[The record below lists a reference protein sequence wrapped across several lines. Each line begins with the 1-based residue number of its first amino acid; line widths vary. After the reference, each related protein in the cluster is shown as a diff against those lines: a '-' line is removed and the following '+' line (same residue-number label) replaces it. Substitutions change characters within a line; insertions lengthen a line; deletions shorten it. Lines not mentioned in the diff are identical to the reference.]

1 MPRLERADH
10 SNGLNLPAEPWKLT
24 PSPTGTIEAI
34 TCQPT
39 PDWNT
44 PLTSGQVR
52 IDVRAIGLNF
62 RDTLIALGMYP
73 GHAPLGSEGAGIVTE
88 VADDVTS
95 LTVGDR
101 VMGMFPLGAG
111 PAAVTDHR
119 LVAAIPAGW
128 DFTTAAGVPV
138 AFLTAYYALF
148 DLARLQPGETLLLHA
163 ATGGVGSAALQ
174 LAQHTGAD
182 IYATA
187 HPTKHHLLTAQG
199 LDPTHIASSRTLD
212 FENHFRTHTPN
223 HGIDVVLNALAHQ
236 HTDAS
241 LRLLHPGGRF
251 IEMGKTDIRDAT
263 HITQQHQAHY
273 QNFDL
278 IEAGPNR
285 IQEILTHLTELFE
298 ADTLTPLPTTCFD
311 IRHTPHALRHLS
323 QARHTGKLILTLP
336 QPLNPNGTILIT
348 GGTGGLATLTAHH
361 LITHHHTQHLL
372 LASRTAPQHTQ
383 LQAELSALGAH
394 VTLTACDTTN
404 PDAVAELIASIPQ
417 EHPLTAVIHTAGT
430 LDDTT
435 LTSLTPDRLHPVLAP
450 KIDAAWNLHH
460 ATQHLNLTA
469 FILYS
474 SAAGTLGNPGQA
486 NYAAANTYLDALA
499 HHRHHHGQPAT
510 SLAWGYWKHTTN
522 LTHHL
527 TQTEVR
533 KVTHGTHPLETD
545 HALHLLDTA
554 LAQPEPY
561 QLCIPLNPTTL
572 RTTDQIPPLLRDLV
586 PRPTRRAAAA
596 HSPTATGSALADEL
610 AALPE
615 ADQQRRL
622 LDLVRTNVAAVLGHN
637 TPDAIDPQRP
647 FKELGFDSLTAVEL
661 RNRLTNTTTL
671 RLPATLIFD
680 HPTPHTLTTH
690 LLNQLL
696 NTATRTTTA
705 TTHNNPTT
713 ADDPIAIVAMACR
726 YPGGIRN
733 SQALWDLVSSGIDA
747 VGNLPTN
754 RGWDLDNLYDPDP
767 DATGKTYTRHG
778 AFLHDADQFD
788 ADFFHMNPREALA
801 TDPQQRL
808 LLETA
813 WEAFEHAGINP
824 TTLHGTNTGVFTGVI
839 SQDYLLRLH
848 QSPEGLEGYIA
859 TGSSGSVASGRVAYT
874 FGLEGPAMTVDTACS
889 SSLVAL
895 HLAAQALRNGEC
907 DMALAGG
914 ATIMA
919 TPGTFQVFS
928 RQRGLAPDG
937 RCKPFADAADGTGWG
952 EGVGLILLER
962 RSDAQRNGHPI
973 LAVVRG
979 SAVNQDGASN
989 GLTAPNGPSQERV
1002 IEQALANARLTAD
1015 QIDAVEAH
1023 GTGTTLGDP
1032 IEAQALLNTYGQ
1044 AHTPEHPLWLGSIKS
1059 NIGHTQAAA
1068 GVAGVIK
1075 MVEAIR
1081 RGHLPRTLHVDRPST
1096 HVEWQ
1101 TGHISLLAEAQP
1113 WPETGELRRAAV
1125 SSFGMSGT
1133 NAHVILEA
1141 APETAPIEVEPE
1153 GQSGPVPVVLSART
1167 PQALAQTAGRLA
1179 AFVEAHPEV
1188 EAAPLAARLWS
1199 GRAKLE
1205 HRAAIVTTDRA
1216 ELQDALS
1223 ALANGTG
1230 HPALAVGPGTVEAG
1244 KTAFVF
1250 PGQGSQWAGMGH
1262 RLATEEPL
1270 FAAHL
1275 TACQEELARWCDWN
1289 LLDILA
1295 DNDENALA
1303 RVDVVQP
1310 ALFAV
1315 MTGIARLL
1323 QHYGV
1328 TPDAVIG
1335 HSQGEIAAAH
1345 IAGALTL
1352 PDAIAV
1358 VTLRA
1363 QALTRLAGTG
1373 TMASLPLPAEEL
1385 TDLPDGVYVAAVNGP
1400 NTTVLAGET
1409 TALSRL
1415 VEDYQERGI
1424 RARLIPVDYAS
1435 HTPTVEAL
1443 RETILTDL
1451 TDRAQIQPTPPAIPF
1466 YSTYFGGLL
1475 PQGRTLDAE
1484 YWVDNL
1490 RHPVHFHDTTL
1501 KLLDDGHHTLIET
1514 SPHPVL
1520 AAALTDILSTHPTTG
1535 HHYPT
1540 LTRNHDTTTRLLTTL
1555 TTLHTHHH
1563 TIDLTPHLPS
1573 PPQQQLDLPTY
1584 PFQHQPYWL
1593 QTPPSS
1599 RTPPTWASLQQ
1610 TTPC

>member
-1 MPRLERADH
+1 MTNEQKLLD
-10 SNGLNLPAEPWKLT
+10 NLKWVTAE
-24 PSPTGTIEAI
+24 
-34 TCQPT
+34 
-39 PDWNT
+39 
-44 PLTSGQVR
+44 
-52 IDVRAIGLNF
+52 
-62 RDTLIALGMYP
+62 
-73 GHAPLGSEGAGIVTE
+73 
-88 VADDVTS
+88 
-95 LTVGDR
+95 
-101 VMGMFPLGAG
+101 
-111 PAAVTDHR
+111 
-119 LVAAIPAGW
+119 
-128 DFTTAAGVPV
+128 
-138 AFLTAYYALF
+138 
-148 DLARLQPGETLLLHA
+148 
-163 ATGGVGSAALQ
+163 
-174 LAQHTGAD
+174 
-182 IYATA
+182 
-187 HPTKHHLLTAQG
+187 
-199 LDPTHIASSRTLD
+199 
-212 FENHFRTHTPN
+212 
-223 HGIDVVLNALAHQ
+223 
-236 HTDAS
+236 
-241 LRLLHPGGRF
+241 LR
-251 IEMGKTDIRDAT
+251 
-263 HITQQHQAHY
+263 
-273 QNFDL
+273 
-278 IEAGPNR
+278 
-285 IQEILTHLTELFE
+285 
-298 ADTLTPLPTTCFD
+298 
-311 IRHTPHALRHLS
+311 
-323 QARHTGKLILTLP
+323 QAR
-336 QPLNPNGTILIT
+336 
-348 GGTGGLATLTAHH
+348 
-361 LITHHHTQHLL
+361 
-372 LASRTAPQHTQ
+372 
-383 LQAELSALGAH
+383 
-394 VTLTACDTTN
+394 
-404 PDAVAELIASIPQ
+404 
-417 EHPLTAVIHTAGT
+417 
-430 LDDTT
+430 
-435 LTSLTPDRLHPVLAP
+435 
-450 KIDAAWNLHH
+450 
-460 ATQHLNLTA
+460 
-469 FILYS
+469 
-474 SAAGTLGNPGQA
+474 
-486 NYAAANTYLDALA
+486 
-499 HHRHHHGQPAT
+499 
-510 SLAWGYWKHTTN
+510 
-522 LTHHL
+522 
-527 TQTEVR
+527 
-533 KVTHGTHPLETD
+533 
-545 HALHLLDTA
+545 
-554 LAQPEPY
+554 
-561 QLCIPLNPTTL
+561 
-572 RTTDQIPPLLRDLV
+572 
-586 PRPTRRAAAA
+586 
-596 HSPTATGSALADEL
+596 
-610 AALPE
+610 
-615 ADQQRRL
+615 RRL
-622 LDLVRTNVAAVLGHN
+622 S
-637 TPDAIDPQRP
+637 
-647 FKELGFDSLTAVEL
+647 EVESKS
-661 RNRLTNTTTL
+661 TE
-671 RLPATLIFD
+671 
-680 HPTPHTLTTH
+680 
-690 LLNQLL
+690 
-696 NTATRTTTA
+696 
-705 TTHNNPTT
+705 
-713 ADDPIAIVAMACR
+713 PIAIVSMACR
-726 YPGGIRN
+726 YPGGVG
-733 SQALWDLVSSGIDA
+733 SPEDLWNLVSEGRDGITEFPSD
-747 VGNLPTN
+747 
-754 RGWDLDNLYDPDP
+754 RGWAEDLYDPDP
-767 DATGKTYTRHG
+767 ATGGKTYTRMG
-778 AFLHDADQFD
+778 AFLDGADRFD
-788 ADFFHMNPREALA
+788 PGLFGISPREALA
-801 TDPQQRL
+801 MDPQQRL

-813 WEAFEHAGINP
+813 WETFERAGLDP
-824 TTLHGTNTGVFTGVI
+824 TGRKGTATGVFAGLN
-839 SQDYLLRLH
+839 SQDYLLRLYRATDD
-848 QSPEGLEGYIA
+848 LEGYAA
-859 TGSSGSVASGRVAYT
+859 TGSAGSVASGRVAYA
-874 FGLEGPAMTVDTACS
+874 FGLEGPAVTVDTACS

-895 HLAAQALRNGEC
+895 HLAVQALRNGEC
-907 DMALAGG
+907 DAALAGG
-914 ATIMA
+914 ATVMTSPSA
-919 TPGTFQVFS
+919 FTVFS
-928 RQRGLAPDG
+928 RQRGLAVDG
-937 RCKPFADAADGTGWG
+937 RCKAFAEAADGTGWG
-952 EGVGLILLER
+952 EGVGLLLLER
-962 RSDAQRNGHPI
+962 LSDAQRQGHPV
-973 LAVVRG
+973 LAVLRG

-989 GLTAPNGPSQERV
+989 GLTAPNGPSQRRV
-1002 IEQALANARLTAD
+1002 IEQALANARLGAGQVD
-1015 QIDAVEAH
+1015 VVEAH

-1032 IEAQALLNTYGQ
+1032 IEAQALLATYGR
-1044 AHTPEHPLWLGSIKS
+1044 EHSADRPLWLGSVKS

-1075 MVEAIR
+1075 MVQAMR
-1081 RGHLPRTLHVDRPST
+1081 HGVLPPTLHVDRPSS
-1096 HVEWQ
+1096 HVDWSA
-1101 TGHISLLAEAQP
+1101 GSVSLLAEAQP

-1167 PQALAQTAGRLA
+1167 PQALAETAGRLA

-1295 DNDENALA
+1295 DDDEDALA

-1563 TIDLTPHLPS
+1563 TIDLTPHLTQGAES
-1573 PPQQQLDLPTY
+1573 SDYLDLPTY

-1593 QTPPSS
+1593 QAPAQLTDATDLGLYHHRAPPAEHGHPARRHQHHRPVRPHQPEDTPLARRPRRIRHRPAARHRPGRPGPARRRPHRHHPPRRTHPPHPPHPGRDHQPRPPAHQHPRRRSRRLADRDPLPPPHRPLGRRHRVGLPRHRHPHHRRRAGPTPHPMATRRHRPGRRHRPLRHDWPTTATSTGPPSRASPRSGPSPTAPSTPKSPSRTTPTQPATPSTPPSS
-1599 RTPPTWASLQQ
+1599 TPPSTPSPPKPQPPAKRVCPSPGQASPSTPPTPPTYASPSPPP
-1610 TTPC
+1610 TTT

>member
-1 MPRLERADH
+1 
-10 SNGLNLPAEPWKLT
+10 
-24 PSPTGTIEAI
+24 
-34 TCQPT
+34 
-39 PDWNT
+39 
-44 PLTSGQVR
+44 
-52 IDVRAIGLNF
+52 
-62 RDTLIALGMYP
+62 
-73 GHAPLGSEGAGIVTE
+73 
-88 VADDVTS
+88 
-95 LTVGDR
+95 
-101 VMGMFPLGAG
+101 
-111 PAAVTDHR
+111 
-119 LVAAIPAGW
+119 
-128 DFTTAAGVPV
+128 
-138 AFLTAYYALF
+138 
-148 DLARLQPGETLLLHA
+148 
-163 ATGGVGSAALQ
+163 
-174 LAQHTGAD
+174 
-182 IYATA
+182 
-187 HPTKHHLLTAQG
+187 
-199 LDPTHIASSRTLD
+199 
-212 FENHFRTHTPN
+212 
-223 HGIDVVLNALAHQ
+223 
-236 HTDAS
+236 
-241 LRLLHPGGRF
+241 
-251 IEMGKTDIRDAT
+251 
-263 HITQQHQAHY
+263 
-273 QNFDL
+273 
-278 IEAGPNR
+278 
-285 IQEILTHLTELFE
+285 
-298 ADTLTPLPTTCFD
+298 
-311 IRHTPHALRHLS
+311 
-323 QARHTGKLILTLP
+323 
-336 QPLNPNGTILIT
+336 
-348 GGTGGLATLTAHH
+348 
-361 LITHHHTQHLL
+361 
-372 LASRTAPQHTQ
+372 
-383 LQAELSALGAH
+383 
-394 VTLTACDTTN
+394 
-404 PDAVAELIASIPQ
+404 
-417 EHPLTAVIHTAGT
+417 
-430 LDDTT
+430 
-435 LTSLTPDRLHPVLAP
+435 
-450 KIDAAWNLHH
+450 
-460 ATQHLNLTA
+460 
-469 FILYS
+469 
-474 SAAGTLGNPGQA
+474 
-486 NYAAANTYLDALA
+486 
-499 HHRHHHGQPAT
+499 
-510 SLAWGYWKHTTN
+510 
-522 LTHHL
+522 
-527 TQTEVR
+527 
-533 KVTHGTHPLETD
+533 
-545 HALHLLDTA
+545 
-554 LAQPEPY
+554 
-561 QLCIPLNPTTL
+561 
-572 RTTDQIPPLLRDLV
+572 
-586 PRPTRRAAAA
+586 
-596 HSPTATGSALADEL
+596 
-610 AALPE
+610 
-615 ADQQRRL
+615 
-622 LDLVRTNVAAVLGHN
+622 
-637 TPDAIDPQRP
+637 
-647 FKELGFDSLTAVEL
+647 
-661 RNRLTNTTTL
+661 
-671 RLPATLIFD
+671 
-680 HPTPHTLTTH
+680 
-690 LLNQLL
+690 
-696 NTATRTTTA
+696 
-705 TTHNNPTT
+705 
-713 ADDPIAIVAMACR
+713 MACR
-726 YPGGIRN
+726 YPGGVRQPEDLWRLVAEG
-733 SQALWDLVSSGIDA
+733 SEALGDLPED
-747 VGNLPTN
+747 
-754 RGWDLDNLYDPDP
+754 RGWDLDALYDPDP
-767 DATGKTYTRHG
+767 NAPGKMYTRKG
-778 AFLHDADQFD
+778 AFLYDAGQFD
-788 ADFFHMNPREALA
+788 ADFFRMNPREALA

-813 WEAFEHAGINP
+813 WEAFEHAGVDP
-824 TTLHGTNTGVFTGVI
+824 TTLKGSNTGVFAGVI
-839 SQDYLLRLH
+839 SQDYLMRMH
-848 QSPEGLEGYIA
+848 GAPDHLEGYFA
-859 TGSSGSVASGRVAYT
+859 TGGSGSIASGRVAYT

-1075 MVEAIR
+1075 MVEAMR
-1081 RGHLPRTLHVDRPST
+1081 HTMLPPTLHVDRPST
-1096 HVEWQ
+1096 HVDWE
-1101 TGHISLLAEAQP
+1101 TGHIALLTSAQP
-1113 WPETGELRRAAV
+1113 WPEASRPRRAAV

-1133 NAHVILEA
+1133 NAHLILEA
-1141 APETAPIEVEPE
+1141 PPTRTVPLLEPTEVEPE

-1205 HRAAIVTTDRA
+1205 HRAAIIATDRA

-1230 HPALAVGPGTVEAG
+1230 HPAPGRGTGRAEAG

-1295 DNDENALA
+1295 DDDENALA

-1385 TDLPDGVYVAAVNGP
+1385 TDLPDGVYVAAVNSP

-1563 TIDLTPHLPS
+1563 TIDLTPHLT
-1573 PPQQQLDLPTY
+1573 QGQTDHLDLPTY

-1593 QTPPSS
+1593 QAPTQLTDATDLGLTTTEHPLLSTVTQLADTNTTVLSGRISLKTHPWLADHAVSGTVLLPGTALVDLALHAGDHTGTTHLDELTLHTPLILDETTSRDLQLTSTPDAEADVWRIAIHSRPHTDHSDGDTEWVCHATGTLTTADEPAQPLTQWPPADTTPVDTTDLYEQLADNGYEYGPTFQGVTTVWTQPDGTLHAEITLPDNTDPAGHTIHPALLDAALHPLATQTTTTGETRLPFAWTGVTVHATNATHLRVTLTTTDNDITVQAWDPTGTPVATITTLTTRPVDPSALATTTRNATRNSLFHIAWKPAETGTHTVDLDEVDLYAPDGTKTTTDRQPRTPQPRPSS
-1599 RTPPTWASLQQ
+1599 PTCSHGWPRTTPPTAAWSSSPSTPPPPAQPKTSTSPTHHYGDWYAPPKTKTPAASTSSTPTTQPTPHTSPKPSPPANPNSPCVTANSSPPASPAQ
-1610 TTPC
+1610 PQRPTTTPPNASTPTAPSSSPAAPADSPPSPHTTSSPTTTPNTSSSPPAPHPNTHNYRQN